1 MVSSLWI
8 VRLSRWNT
16 NTLLKWLGQ
25 PDGEGRCYRPG
36 RQAGAAAEHRATRQL
51 KTAGYA
57 FQTAN
62 RKLWN
67 SHLPFPTFLRVS
79 YETIT
84 NKCPRFQNAL
94 PILHTVLPTHY
105 RRFGFHPLSE
115 SDTVSFLMSVQHIDV
130 WLERPPLTLLN

>member
-67 SHLPFPTFLRVS
+67 SHLLPFPTFLRVS

-84 NKCPRFQNAL
+84 NKPQRFPVPGQMSFSKCSANFAHRPSNPL
-94 PILHTVLPTHY
+94 QEVWVSPTL
-105 RRFGFHPLSE
+105 RK
-115 SDTVSFLMSVQHIDV
+115 
-130 WLERPPLTLLN
+130 

>member
-51 KTAGYA
+51 KTA
-57 FQTAN
+57 
-62 RKLWN
+62 
-67 SHLPFPTFLRVS
+67 RV
-79 YETIT
+79 
-84 NKCPRFQNAL
+84 CF
-94 PILHTVLPTHY
+94 
-105 RRFGFHPLSE
+105 
-115 SDTVSFLMSVQHIDV
+115 SDSKPKVVEFTPSIPNFS
-130 WLERPPLTLLN
+130 